1 MIETIWRK
9 DFQNSVEKTARA
21 KGNYQDMETAKN
33 VQRSGSLFRRFKV
46 EGKGYSPDIFS
57 ELQREPVRCIALSSS
72 ALLTAI
78 EEGERMK
85 NGSFQSLFNRSAAG
99 ATRSKRRPLETIFCC
114 VVTKET
120 INSQQFSRPAA

>member
-9 DFQNSVEKTARA
+9 IFKLLWKKTARA

-57 ELQREPVRCIALSSS
+57 ELQREPTQ
-72 ALLTAI
+72 LT
-78 EEGERMK
+78 K
-85 NGSFQSLFNRSAAG
+85 FG
-99 ATRSKRRPLETIFCC
+99 A
-114 VVTKET
+114 
-120 INSQQFSRPAA
+120 